1 MATPTVST
9 PTTAAANDAATK
21 NAGTNSVPTVA
32 PSSADKSEQPV
43 TTASA
48 TKPNAPA
55 ISKKATSNEVIAS
68 AKRPATAIE
77 RDDVEAPSADEDRQF
92 LSVVSTREP
101 SMRATVES
109 QLQAV
114 NEDIR
119 QVQEYLA
126 RNPQDVDARQQLMDA
141 YQKKA
146 LLYQIALD
154 RIQ

>member
-1 MATPTVST
+1 
-9 PTTAAANDAATK
+9 
-21 NAGTNSVPTVA
+21 
-32 PSSADKSEQPV
+32 
-43 TTASA
+43 
-48 TKPNAPA
+48 
-55 ISKKATSNEVIAS
+55 VIAS

-101 SMRATVES
+101 SMRATVEG
-109 QLQAV
+109 QLREV